1 MKVVIVCVSVSHG
14 NTARIAETMAKVLEA
29 RVVSPEEVDPA
40 ELDACDLVGFGSGI
54 FTMDFHPRLR
64 RFVRDLPEKQ
74 RRKAFVFTTSGLPEP
89 PFRRYVRR
97 LAGLLGRKG
106 FDVVGT
112 FACRGFDTW
121 APFKLV
127 GGIRKDRPGTA
138 DFESARRFAEGLG
151 GGPAC
156 GENVSSPGS

>member
-14 NTARIAETMAKVLEA
+14 NTARIAGIMAKALDA

-54 FTMDFHPRLR
+54 FNLELHPRLC
-64 RFVRDLPEKQ
+64 RFVRELPEKQ

-89 PFRRYVRR
+89 PFRRYTRR
-97 LAGLLGRKG
+97 FAETLGRKG

-112 FACRGFDTW
+112 FTCRAFDTW
-121 APFKLV
+121 PPFKLV

-138 DFESARRFAEGLG
+138 DFEAARRFAEGLG
-151 GGPAC
+151 G
-156 GENVSSPGS
+156 